1 MHKPVVD
8 WGVALDAVN
17 EGILIID
24 KDCSIIEGNKGF
36 SILMGIKRADFI
48 GRKCYEIIYGE
59 GGRNPSCPCP
69 EVRKRSAPMSSE
81 FNRGSDG
88 KTFSLTAYPVFDST
102 GEVLW
107 MVNIIKDVT
116 MRVLAEKK
124 LMETIEELEKWQR
137 VTIGREVRMIELKK
151 AIKELKK
158 RLREVEKRF

>member
-1 MHKPVVD
+1 
-8 WGVALDAVN
+8 
-17 EGILIID
+17 
-24 KDCSIIEGNKGF
+24 
-36 SILMGIKRADFI
+36 
-48 GRKCYEIIYGE
+48 
-59 GGRNPSCPCP
+59 
-69 EVRKRSAPMSSE
+69 MSSE

-151 AIKELKK
+151 WQRVTIGREVRMIELKKAIKELKK